1 MSETPTEAAR
11 RRRAEWTGRA
21 RFAGLVLVA
30 LAVGTVLPQLIG
42 DDEPDTGGS
51 LAGAV
56 EAQEVVAWA
65 LHAEGGPS
73 YVAVFASGGKPSIAL
88 AIPAQVTINLPGQSL
103 GTLADAAAAGDP
115 GLVEVAL
122 ENLLGAPVDDTV
134 LATLSSVGTVV
145 DELGE
150 IQVRGGRKSGS
161 EVVAHL
167 SDVPTGGPVDQGFLR
182 WQDVLEGLIQE
193 TPARP
198 EALPEPLGD
207 VLVEPP
213 SSFRA
218 FPVVDIGG
226 GLLRPDPEQV
236 ASLVAK
242 HFIPAAADAVR
253 LVVLNGVGTPGIGE
267 EVARILVPEGFR
279 LVSSGNA
286 NTFRLE
292 VTQIIASSRSD
303 LEAARLAQALL
314 GAGEVSL
321 GNQPAGLADV
331 TVVVGRDFGGS

>member
-1 MSETPTEAAR
+1 MSETSPEAVR
-11 RRRAEWTGRA
+11 KRRAAWADRA
-21 RFAGLVLVA
+21 RFAGLVLIA

-42 DDEPDTGGS
+42 DDEPDTEGS
-51 LAGAV
+51 RQGSA
-56 EAQEVVAWA
+56 EAQEVAAWV
-65 LHAEGGPS
+65 LHAEGGRT

-122 ENLLGAPVDDTV
+122 ENLLGAPVDDTL
-134 LATLSSVGTVV
+134 LAPISSVGEVV
-145 DELGE
+145 DGVGGLRVRERSLG
-150 IQVRGGRKSGS
+150 GS
-161 EVVAHL
+161 EVVTYL
-167 SDVPTGGPVDQGFLR
+167 SDVSSAGPVDQAFLR
-182 WQDVLEGLIQE
+182 WQDVLEGLIQKA
-193 TPARP
+193 PGRP
-198 EALPEPLGD
+198 EALPEPLGH
-207 VLVEPP
+207 LLEEEP
-213 SSFRA
+213 SSFRE
-218 FPVVDIGG
+218 FPVIDIGG
-226 GLLRPDPEQV
+226 GLLRPDQDSV
-236 ASLVAK
+236 AALVDE

-292 VTQIIASSRSD
+292 VTQIIASSRRD
-303 LEAARLAQALL
+303 LEAAERAQTLL

-321 GNQPAGLADV
+321 GNQPAGLADI